1 MGSSGWKYFVEYQ
14 PDLQAAFR
22 ALQARV
28 LTEGDYWWAVPGEW
42 GRSARDYPDY
52 PRTIGEL
59 FADERVQESGTH
71 SILDMDRVL
80 PEGEPQQFGWLAA
93 LTADLTSPL
102 EMQRLFTAFGQPEL
116 GTVAP
121 VTAAEAVERT
131 GVAKLTRD
139 HLEAIEDLAPHRGFG
154 RCAVLHDAAGT
165 PTEIYFWGRSG
176 D

>member
-1 MGSSGWKYFVEYQ
+1 VGASVWKYFVDYQ
-14 PDLQAAFR
+14 PDLEAAFR
-22 ALQARV
+22 ALRAKV
-28 LTEGDYWWAVPGEW
+28 FADGDYWWAVPGEW
-42 GRSARDYPDY
+42 GRPARDYPNR
-52 PRTIGEL
+52 PRTIDEL

-71 SILDMDRVL
+71 SILDMNRVL
-80 PEGEPQQFGWLAA
+80 PEGEPQKFGWLNALDAA
-93 LTADLTSPL
+93 TTSTL
-102 EMQRLFTAFGQPEL
+102 DIQRLFNEHGEPEY

-121 VTAAEAVERT
+121 VSVAEALDRA

-139 HLEAIEDLAPHRGFG
+139 HLAAIEDLAAHRWFG